1 MNRLTGVLRLLL
13 GRQMLCNPARLEC
26 APFPLSK
33 EDLWGRDQAEA
44 ISTHLASYAK
54 RWDSSRDARAD
65 ERGTA
70 SGFDSM
76 NSLVAR
82 LLTDLTASMRFAG
95 DLNVDLNEITTN
107 LVPFPRL
114 HYLLSSISPIPA
126 SDSNKGTQSRR
137 VPPAVAG
144 LDTRPRRMAQM
155 FSGAFSAS
163 NMLVQ
168 ANPR

>member
-1 MNRLTGVLRLLL
+1 
-13 GRQMLCNPARLEC
+13 
-26 APFPLSK
+26 
-33 EDLWGRDQAEA
+33 
-44 ISTHLASYAK
+44 
-54 RWDSSRDARAD
+54 
-65 ERGTA
+65 
-70 SGFDSM
+70 M

-114 HYLLSSISPIPA
+114 HYLLSSVSPVPA
-126 SDSNKGTQSRR
+126 SDSTKGAHARKVS
-137 VPPAVAG
+137 PAAAG
-144 LDTRPRRMAQM
+144 LGARPRRMAEM

-168 ANPR
+168 ANPRFVRELFPNGPSHLWFRRPWLQID